1 MCCSENLTFR
11 VSFAC
16 IDSSVARGLT
26 EAVVRHWLKYF
37 GLPGTWSTVEQLI
50 HHPDIMVMRLVAG
63 DGDRLLVYLTHFIS
77 LCLRRLESAK
87 STLRSAGGTRTLTVP
102 VLSSLS
108 EQLSVY
114 RSLRFY

>member
-1 MCCSENLTFR
+1 MPWTKRLNSSAPMCCSENLTFR

-87 STLRSAGGTRTLTVP
+87 STREAQEVR
-102 VLSSLS
+102 
-108 EQLSVY
+108 EH
-114 RSLRFY
+114 